1 MSDINGIDNEIK
13 FVEYLNGKIVSEL
26 NPMFRNFIDEV
37 FNKPSDNSTIRCMK
51 NKYKQKSDIFIKINN
66 EIKGISIKKG
76 MKNSVHV
83 ERITDFIHFL
93 IENKVNREAVIEY
106 LKYHYA
112 DGTTNGKGLNRLSAE
127 EYRKNNQDKIDM
139 INDILNNEKILKN
152 AITRFIIKGKNSNY
166 DISAII
172 YGEVD
177 DFLWITKEDIINV
190 ILSKK
195 DDYSSAIHF
204 GPLICQPKN
213 RCLNY
218 NTKYERDRFCIQI
231 KWYSLFDDIIYNMNR
246 KSLMKFQ
253 SVNFDLFN

>member
-1 MSDINGIDNEIK
+1 MSDINGIDNEVK
-13 FVEYLNGKIVSEL
+13 FVEYLNGKSVSEL

-37 FNKPSDNSTIRCMK
+37 FNCPSDKLIIKCMK

-66 EIKGISIKKG
+66 VIKGISIKKG

-93 IENKVNREAVIEY
+93 IENNVSREVVIEY

-112 DGTTNGKGLNRLSAE
+112 DGTTNGKGLNRLSTE
-127 EYRKNNQDKIDM
+127 DYRKNNQNKIDKI
-139 INDILNNEKILKN
+139 NDVLNDEKLLRK
-152 AITRFIIKGKNSNY
+152 AITRFVTKGKNSNY

-177 DFLWITKEDIINV
+177 DFIWITKEDIINV

-195 DDYSSAIHF
+195 DDYSSAVHF

-218 NTKYERDRFCIQI
+218 NNKYEQDRFCIQI
-231 KWYSLFDDIIYNMNR
+231 KWYSLFDDIIYSMN
-246 KSLMKFQ
+246 KKCLIKLQ
-253 SVNFDLFN
+253 CDSVDLLK